1 MSAKSQTTIS
11 QKSSIQSF
19 DRHPESISVTEPV
32 NLASQHQHDA
42 SKTITNPSDSETQI
56 HIENN
61 AYEEIE
67 IERFDNGYPEKKFPV
82 EKLVNVARQI
92 HVATQ
97 LQDLLNIAN
106 QDLHKEAASLQH
118 EMSNSDNPAIRK
130 REIVPKYIDDE
141 ENQIH
146 IQNQIRIQD
155 IKDTDDDINRI
166 IGLFVS
172 LVAVIVLLG
181 MFIGGIALR
190 ESLKSDPTPCIDEVI
205 GDGVCDDRQNVA
217 ECNYDGRDCCIV
229 DTKTKFC
236 EDCRCHLGKCS
247 KQSRRKLFEKL
258 I

>member
-11 QKSSIQSF
+11 QKPSIKSL
-19 DRHPESISVTEPV
+19 DRHPESISVTESV

-42 SKTITNPSDSETQI
+42 SKTIVNPSDSETQI

-67 IERFDNGYPEKKFPV
+67 IERFDNGYRMA
-82 EKLVNVARQI
+82 KLVNVALQI
-92 HVATQ
+92 Q
-97 LQDLLNIAN
+97 
-106 QDLHKEAASLQH
+106 AASQLEDISNSAYQHVQKEVALLQH
-118 EMSNSDNPAIRK
+118 EMSNSDNPAIPEG
-130 REIVPKYIDDE
+130 EINLENINDELDDE

-146 IQNQIRIQD
+146 ILNQIRIQD

-181 MFIGGIALR
+181 MFVGGIALR
-190 ESLKSDPTPCIDEVI
+190 ESLKSGPTPCIDEVI

-217 ECNYDGRDCCIV
+217 ECNYDEQDCCLPSVI
-229 DTKTKFC
+229 TKFC
-236 EDCRCHLGKCS
+236 EDCKCHLGKCS
-247 KQSRRKLFEKL
+247 KHSRRQLFEKL

>member
-11 QKSSIQSF
+11 QKPSIQS
-19 DRHPESISVTEPV
+19 SKNISVTESV
-32 NLASQHQHDA
+32 NLASQHQQDA
-42 SKTITNPSDSETQI
+42 SKIIINPSDSETQI
-56 HIENN
+56 HIENGG
-61 AYEEIE
+61 IE
-67 IERFDNGYPEKKFPV
+67 IERLYSGNQAA
-82 EKLVNVARQI
+82 KLVNVALQI
-92 HVATQ
+92 Q
-97 LQDLLNIAN
+97 
-106 QDLHKEAASLQH
+106 AASQLEDISNLAYQAVQKEVALLQH
-118 EMSNSDNPAIRK
+118 EMSNSDNPAIPEG
-130 REIVPKYIDDE
+130 EINLENINDELDDE

-181 MFIGGIALR
+181 MFVGGIAL
-190 ESLKSDPTPCIDEVI
+190 SNTHKSGPTPCIDVVI

-217 ECNYDGRDCCIV
+217 ECNYDGRDCCLYTV
-229 DTKTKFC
+229 NTTFC

-247 KQSRRKLFEKL
+247 KQSRRQLFEKL